1 MSTTSSSSHQQI
13 DLIVTRWAASMAL
26 VMVIAIPLGFAINAY
41 QDLADDLAFKAKVK
55 ASALNNLI
63 ADSPEVWMFAE
74 NRMQGL
80 LSREPVPLD
89 NELVEVFDTGGSR
102 LVQNGSPPPKPV
114 VRRSADLYDS
124 GTLVGRTVVTG
135 SLRGV
140 LAETLM
146 ATLISVILSVS
157 VFLVIRLL
165 PLRALRKTTDALI
178 EEKDRAQAM
187 LQSISDAV
195 ITSDSQGVVLQVN
208 PAGMRI
214 LGAHSKEQMVGHPVA
229 DWIAPEYHAS
239 YAEHHKRVL
248 AGQVSPLEFEVFGPH
263 GERRWLESQDT
274 PLREGGQVIHLAV
287 ARDITERKM
296 SEEKNKSLAFYDAL
310 TGLPNRRLLADR
322 IDQAMANGTR
332 TKKHTALLFVDL
344 DNFKHINDTFGH
356 DVGDLLL
363 QQVAQRLTT
372 CVREG
377 DTVARIGGDEFV
389 VLLQGLGKGL
399 SDATTQTEVVG
410 HKILSSLN
418 VPYRLAHHSH
428 FNSPSIGVTLFKDHQ
443 TTRDELIKQ
452 ADLAM
457 YQAKAAGR
465 NTMCFFNPNMQ
476 ATAATPAAA

>member
-1 MSTTSSSSHQQI
+1 MAC
-13 DLIVTRWAASMAL
+13 DL
-26 VMVIAIPLGFAINAY
+26 
-41 QDLADDLAFKAKVK
+41 
-55 ASALNNLI
+55 
-63 ADSPEVWMFAE
+63 
-74 NRMQGL
+74 
-80 LSREPVPLD
+80 
-89 NELVEVFDTGGSR
+89 
-102 LVQNGSPPPKPV
+102 
-114 VRRSADLYDS
+114 
-124 GTLVGRTVVTG
+124 
-135 SLRGV
+135 
-140 LAETLM
+140 
-146 ATLISVILSVS
+146 
-157 VFLVIRLL
+157 
-165 PLRALRKTTDALI
+165 
-178 EEKDRAQAM
+178 
-187 LQSISDAV
+187 
-195 ITSDSQGVVLQVN
+195 
-208 PAGMRI
+208 
-214 LGAHSKEQMVGHPVA
+214 
-229 DWIAPEYHAS
+229 
-239 YAEHHKRVL
+239 
-248 AGQVSPLEFEVFGPH
+248 
-263 GERRWLESQDT
+263 
-274 PLREGGQVIHLAV
+274 
-287 ARDITERKM
+287 TERKM

-465 NTMCFFNPNMQ
+465 NTMCFFNPNMPS
-476 ATAATPAAA
+476 TAATPAAA